1 MRRHASAAELLQ
13 MRPKLLSEAAAPA
26 THRSDLLSPSTK
38 NYRKWVRA
46 ERARRVVCPAHLL
59 QP

>member
-1 MRRHASAAELLQ
+1 